1 MIARVKNWF
10 SKLSRRTRIIGGAAM
25 AVVIVLLLVFL
36 AGGRDDAAGAFQTV
50 RVERGTL
57 TATVGATGTVHARQ
71 SATLPW
77 QAGGTVAS
85 VNVEVGD
92 RVQQDDVLAAL
103 EQTSLPQSV
112 ISAEADLVAA
122 RQELDD
128 LLKSDTAR
136 AQAQIDL
143 RAAQEAYDRAAEYRE
158 SLNGLIDL
166 KKVTI
171 ITIGGQEI
179 PRIKYYKGYAD
190 AETIAKADEDLALKK
205 AQLEDA
211 QRAYDRIKDGP
222 NEADVAAAEARVAAA
237 QATLNTGRVI
247 APFSGI
253 VTQAEPLAGDQVTA
267 GDIAFRVDDLARL
280 LVDVE
285 ISEVDINSVTV
296 DQSVT
301 LTFDA
306 ILGREPYN
314 GTVVEAAQAGNV
326 IDGVVNFTVTVEITD
341 ADEMVKP
348 GMTAAVTI
356 TVQEIEDV
364 ILIPNRAVRV
374 VDGQRVV
381 YVLRDGEPV
390 MVEIRLGPSSET
402 MSVLASGDV
411 KEGELI
417 ILNPPIQFEPGG
429 GPGGGGP
436 F

>member
-1 MIARVKNWF
+1 MKALLGR
-10 SKLSRRTRIIGGAAM
+10 LSRRNKIIIGSAAA
-25 AVVIVLLLVFL
+25 AVLILIVLIS
-36 AGGRDDAAGAFQTV
+36 ARGQGDAAGAYQTV

-71 SATLPW
+71 SATLLW
-77 QAGGTVAS
+77 QVGGTVEA
-85 VNVEVGD
+85 VHVGVGD
-92 RVQQDDVLAAL
+92 RVQREDVLAVI
-103 EQTSLPQSV
+103 EQTTLPQSV

-128 LLKSDTAR
+128 LLNSDTAR

-143 RAAQEAYDRAAEYRE
+143 RAAQEDFDRAEEYRE

-166 KKVTI
+166 KRVTFSY
-171 ITIGGQEI
+171 IGGHEI
-179 PRIKYYKGYAD
+179 PHIKYYKGYAD

-205 AQLEDA
+205 AQLDDA

-222 NEADVAAAEARVAAA
+222 NQADVTAAEARVAAA
-237 QATLNTGRVI
+237 QATLNTGRII
-247 APFSGI
+247 APFSGVI
-253 VTQAEPLAGDQVTA
+253 TQAEALPGDQVAA
-267 GDIAFRVDDLARL
+267 GDVAFRVDDLARL

-285 ISEVDINSVTV
+285 ISEVDINSVTAG
-296 DQSVT
+296 QSVT

-306 ILGREPYN
+306 ILGRQPYD
-314 GTVVEAAQAGNV
+314 GTVVEVAQAGNAV
-326 IDGVVNFTVTVEITD
+326 DGVVNFTVTVEINN
-341 ADEMVKP
+341 ADELVKP

-374 VDGQRVV
+374 VDGKRVV
-381 YVLRDGEPV
+381 YVLRDGQPE

-402 MSVLASGDV
+402 MSVLVSDDVEEGD
-411 KEGELI
+411 LI
-417 ILNPPIQFEPGG
+417 ILNPPVQFQPGG